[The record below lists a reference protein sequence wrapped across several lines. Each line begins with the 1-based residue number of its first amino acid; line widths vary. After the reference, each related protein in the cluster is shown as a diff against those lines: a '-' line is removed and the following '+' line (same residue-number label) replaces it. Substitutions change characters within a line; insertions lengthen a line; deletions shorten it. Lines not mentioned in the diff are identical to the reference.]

1 VTSQIDATAGP
12 SRAEV
17 AMDYARRMFERQ
29 RVPLP
34 PLGFQVD
41 WSDQPSRHKLY
52 LDAPKLPLPVP
63 FANLPSLGVEAAAA
77 RAAGPVDALLPSLD
91 VLASVLGC
99 YGLIDRR
106 TQLNWNEDSTAKL
119 RPAAPVWARPTASGG
134 GMYPAESYLVAGSQ
148 APLRTGVYHYD
159 TAHHSLDRLSSAN
172 RCEELAAA
180 TGVEAGLYLV
190 ATLKFWKNAFKYN
203 SFSYHVVTQD
213 VGALLASWRLVFA
226 AAGHTVEPV
235 LWFDEAPISAA
246 LAVDGRTEAP
256 FVVIPL
262 GPSQPIEAVVAPST
276 ALPLRVWEKSD
287 RVRDFELVERVHA
300 AALVGSQTR
309 PPQATSVTLTPL
321 EPTDGDVQL
330 PTPDEAAKDLST
342 SLRTRRSSF
351 GLFSAR
357 PHLST
362 ADLGSVLATTAQMT
376 RAGTDVEP
384 IPRQDPWTRLW
395 VLPNAVEGLEK
406 RAYAYDPAGHQLI
419 RAGEFDYGEVQR
431 HYALTNYN
439 ISEVAAVLVI
449 TGRLE
454 ALVAAYG
461 ARGYRMLS
469 VEVGQLAQ
477 TSYLA
482 ATSRGLGIGAVLGID
497 NLAVDEFLGI
507 EQTDERSML
516 FLLLG
521 HERVGR
527 AGYDHGLHHRPAQG
541 DPR

>member
-1 VTSQIDATAGP
+1 MTSQIDAAAGP
-12 SRAEV
+12 SRPAV

-41 WSDQPSRHKLY
+41 WGDQPSRHKLY

-63 FANLPSLGVEAAAA
+63 FAQLPSLQVQEAAA
-77 RAAGPVDALLPSLD
+77 RAVGPADDRMPSLD

-106 TQLNWNEDSTAKL
+106 TGLNWNEDSAAKL
-119 RPAAPVWARPTASGG
+119 KPAAPVWARPTASGG
-134 GMYPAESYLVAGSQ
+134 GMYPAESYLVAGAG

-172 RCEELAAA
+172 RCADLAAA
-180 TGVEAGLYLV
+180 TGVDAGLYLV

-213 VGALLASWRLVFA
+213 VGALLASWRLVLA
-226 AAGHTVEPV
+226 AAGHVVEPV
-235 LWFDEAPISAA
+235 LWFDEAPVSTA

-256 FVVIPL
+256 FVVVPL
-262 GPSQPIEAVVAPST
+262 GPAVTSEAQPTQPQH
-276 ALPLRVWEKSD
+276 LRVWEKSE

-300 AALVGSQTR
+300 ATLVGDQPR
-309 PPQATSVTLTPL
+309 PVKAAVTPQPITGET
-321 EPTDGDVQL
+321 VQL
-330 PTPDEAAKDLST
+330 PTPETAAHDLTT

-351 GLFSAR
+351 GLFSAY
-357 PHLST
+357 PKLST
-362 ADLGSVLATTAQMT
+362 ADLGAVLATTAQMT
-376 RAGTDVEP
+376 RAGSDIEP
-384 IPRQDPWTRLW
+384 APRQDPWTRLW

-406 RAYAYDPAGHQLI
+406 RAYAYDPAAHQLI
-419 RAGEFDYGEVQR
+419 RAGEFDYREVQR

-439 ISEVAAVLVI
+439 LSEVAAVVVI

-454 ALVAAYG
+454 ALLAAYG

-482 ATSRGLGIGAVLGID
+482 ATAHGLGIGAVLGID
-497 NLAVDEFLGI
+497 NLAADEFLGI
-507 EQTDERSML
+507 EETDERSML

-527 AGYDHGLHHRPAQG
+527 AGYDHGLHHRAAQG
-541 DPR
+541 DQR

>member
-1 VTSQIDATAGP
+1 MTSQIEAAAGP
-12 SRAEV
+12 SSPAV

-41 WSDQPSRHKLY
+41 WGDQPSRHKLY

-63 FANLPSLGVEAAAA
+63 FANLPSLGVEAATA
-77 RAAGPVDALLPSLD
+77 RAAGTADKGLPSLD
-91 VLASVLGC
+91 VLASVLGS

-106 TQLNWNEDSTAKL
+106 TQLNWNEDSAGKL
-119 RPAAPVWARPTASGG
+119 RADQPVWSRPTASGG
-134 GMYPAESYLVAGSQ
+134 GMYPAESYLVAGTS

-159 TAHHSLDRLSSAN
+159 TAHHSLDRLSPAN
-172 RCEELAAA
+172 RCAELAAA

-190 ATLKFWKNAFKYN
+190 ATLQFWKNAFKYN

-235 LWFDEAPISAA
+235 LWFDEAPVSTA

-262 GPSQPIEAVVAPST
+262 GPSVRTAGKAGAPR
-276 ALPLRVWEKSD
+276 PLRVWEKSE

-300 AALVGSQTR
+300 AALVGDQPR
-309 PPQATSVTLTPL
+309 PARSASVSPTPL
-321 EPTDGDVQL
+321 DELTDVVSLPAPEPS
-330 PTPDEAAKDLST
+330 AIDLST

-357 PHLST
+357 PELT
-362 ADLGSVLATTAQMT
+362 AADLGSVLATTARMAS
-376 RAGTDVEP
+376 AGTDIEP
-384 IPRQDPWTRLW
+384 APRPDPWTRLW
-395 VLPNAVEGLEK
+395 VLPNAVEGLAK
-406 RAYAYDPAGHQLI
+406 RAYAYDPAGHRLI
-419 RAGEFDYGEVQR
+419 GAGEFDYGEVQR

-454 ALVAAYG
+454 ALVQAYG

-469 VEVGQLAQ
+469 VEVGELAQ

-482 ATSRGLGIGAVLGID
+482 ATARGLGIGAVLGLD

-521 HERVGR
+521 HERAGR

>member
-1 VTSQIDATAGP
+1 MTSQIDAAAGP
-12 SRAEV
+12 NRAEV

-52 LDAPKLPLPVP
+52 VDAPKLPLPVP
-63 FANLPSLGVEAAAA
+63 FANLPSLGLDEAAA
-77 RAAGPVDALLPSLD
+77 RAAGPADDGMPSLD

-106 TQLNWNEDSTAKL
+106 TGLNWNEDSAAKL

-134 GMYPAESYLVAGSQ
+134 GMYPAESYLVAGRQ
-148 APLRTGVYHYD
+148 APLRAGVYHYD

-172 RCEELAAA
+172 RCAELAAA
-180 TGVEAGLYLV
+180 TGVDAGLYLV

-213 VGALLASWRLVFA
+213 VGALLASWRLVLA
-226 AAGHTVEPV
+226 AAGYTVEPV
-235 LWFDEAPISAA
+235 LWFDEGPVSTA
-246 LAVDGRTEAP
+246 LAVDGRTEGP
-256 FVVIPL
+256 FVVVPL
-262 GPSQPIEAVVAPST
+262 GPSRSMATEAQPGKP
-276 ALPLRVWEKSD
+276 PQLRVWEKSE

-300 AALVGSQTR
+300 AALVGSQAR
-309 PPQATSVTLTPL
+309 PPRATSVAPPPITGTAVPL
-321 EPTDGDVQL
+321 PPLDPAT
-330 PTPDEAAKDLST
+330 KDLTT

-351 GLFSAR
+351 GLFSAH
-357 PHLST
+357 PKLST

-376 RAGTDVEP
+376 RAGSDVEP
-384 IPRQDPWTRLW
+384 APRQDPWTRLW
-395 VLPNAVEGLEK
+395 VLPNAVDGLEK
-406 RAYAYDPAGHQLI
+406 RAYAYDPAAHQLI
-419 RAGEFDYGEVQR
+419 ARGEFDYREVQR

-439 ISEVAAVLVI
+439 LSEVAAVLVI

-454 ALVAAYG
+454 ALVEAYG
-461 ARGYRMLS
+461 ARGYRMVS

-482 ATSRGLGIGAVLGID
+482 ATARGLGIGAVLGID
-497 NLAVDEFLGI
+497 NLAADEFLGL
-507 EQTDERSML
+507 EDTDERSML

-521 HERVGR
+521 HERAGR
-527 AGYDHGLHHRPAQG
+527 AGYDHGVHHRPAQG